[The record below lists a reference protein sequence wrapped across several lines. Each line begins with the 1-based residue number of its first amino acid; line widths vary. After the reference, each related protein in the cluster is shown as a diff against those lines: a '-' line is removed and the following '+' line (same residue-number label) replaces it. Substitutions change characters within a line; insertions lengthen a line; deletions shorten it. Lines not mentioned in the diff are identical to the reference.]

1 MHPKE
6 NDRYPYG
13 YGCWFPPPGGGF
25 AQPFLQ
31 ILVVY
36 FIFLGTFLGMD
47 AYDFKF
53 DIGSPFEATH
63 HNANCI
69 LLQIVKG
76 GRYECNLATKG
87 FERILIEIRWI
98 LNEIK

>member
-1 MHPKE
+1 M
-6 NDRYPYG
+6 
-13 YGCWFPPPGGGF
+13 
-25 AQPFLQ
+25 
-31 ILVVY
+31 
-36 FIFLGTFLGMD
+36 GTFLGMD

-76 GRYECNLATKG
+76 GRYECEACPQL
-87 FERILIEIRWI
+87 
-98 LNEIK
+98 